1 MLYIVLLCG
10 QTAKQALMLWVLAN
24 VLMLMCGSNYV
35 SYFGLE
41 WITQM
46 EIITTELSE
55 SDGKL
60 AFYGDVFSS

>member
-1 MLYIVLLCG
+1 M
-10 QTAKQALMLWVLAN
+10 LAN

-46 EIITTELSE
+46 EIITIELSE
-55 SDGKL
+55 SDGKV
-60 AFYGDVFSS
+60 AFSGDSVFSSSFVACQE